1 MTAENQKQKAMMH
14 RDYVL
19 AQQQRKEQKIIDSID
34 RGVEEVQRRNEEK
47 LRFERALKEEVIRAL
62 GCCEKNIISI
72 QIRASNRCCGL

>member
-47 LRFERALKEEVIRAL
+47 LRFERAIKEEVIRTL
-62 GCCEKNIISI
+62 GCYGKNIISI
-72 QIRASNRCCGL
+72 